1 MNSNQN
7 NNRGKGGGNKRNMT
21 AIVSILLWALVLTLL
36 VNLATSRLQQANSVE
51 VSYGQFR
58 QLIMQDAVESVV
70 MSSGKYTFT
79 LKEGYSLSVGEDGE
93 VTVRTPEEGGQ
104 DSQAA
109 QTPQESGTTG
119 GVLDL
124 PLLDGTAPQQQPVQ
138 SQNQAQSA
146 GGRESLVYFCAPI
159 TQASIRD
166 DDLVSLLEEHGVTNF
181 GPEYVEPINPILSVL
196 LSWVLP
202 MVLIMVVFSLL
213 MRGMAGKMGGGIGNL
228 GKSNAKVYVER
239 KTGVTFKDVAGQDE
253 AKESLVE
260 IIDFLHNPQKYT
272 EIGAKLPKG
281 ALLVGPPGTGKT
293 LLAKAVAGEANVPF
307 FSISGSDFVEMFVG
321 MGAARVRDL
330 FKEANK
336 MAPCIVVIDEIDTIG
351 ILLDPTGKSRDNRM
365 GGNDEREQTLNQ
377 LLAEMDGFDPTKGVI
392 LLAATN
398 RPEVL
403 DQALLRPGRFDRRII
418 VDRPNL
424 AGRLATLQVHTRNI
438 RLAED
443 VNLRKIA
450 IATAGTVGADLAN
463 LVNEAALRAVRL
475 GRKAVNQEDLLAA
488 FELVIAGAEK
498 KGSVLSE
505 FEKKLVAYHEVGH
518 AMVAYRQK
526 HAEPVSKI
534 TIVPHTQGALGYTLH
549 LPEEDKHL
557 HTRDELLAQITVSM
571 GGRVAE
577 ELVLHT
583 MTNGAAQDI
592 QDATG
597 IARNMVAMFGMSD
610 EFGMMALAS
619 RRSQYLDGGYG
630 IDCAQDTAAAM
641 DRAVRDLIDAC
652 YKKAVEILSHSRED
666 MDKVVEYLLEKE
678 TITGAEMV
686 AILEGRDPALADNFP
701 DPDGKGT
708 VGPPAEPVS
717 DPIPLSGGEP
727 QPPNGGG
734 MEFGPEGKPKE

>member
-336 MAPCIVVIDEIDTIG
+336 MAPCIVFIDEIDTI
-351 ILLDPTGKSRDNRM
+351 GKSRDNRM

-678 TITGAEMV
+678 PITGAEMV